1 MLYLIDA
8 DIFCYRSA
16 SAAEQQYHWQEDDVW
31 TLLMDMNDARDAFQ
45 TMVRRVND
53 TLGEGQ
59 MLFCLSDPN
68 DNFRKRVC
76 ADYKGNRGKTRKPT
90 GYKALVDWVK
100 DTYATAM
107 RPAIEADD
115 VMGIISSKP
124 ENEGKCIIVSDDK
137 DMKTLKCK
145 LYRPT
150 AGEQLDISQAD
161 ADRFDPVPDGRH
173 RRQHQSCPGYGPV
186 KAERALGPAELGCCR
201 KAFVSTALAETRAAQ
216 APWPGSRHTE
226 WDSEKGALW
235 TP

>member
-1 MLYLIDA
+1 
-8 DIFCYRSA
+8 
-16 SAAEQQYHWQEDDVW
+16 
-31 TLLMDMNDARDAFQ
+31 
-45 TMVRRVND
+45 
-53 TLGEGQ
+53 

-100 DTYATAM
+100 DNYATAM

-161 ADRFDPVPDGRH
+161 ADRFFLTQCLTGDTADNIKG
-173 RRQHQSCPGYGPV
+173 CPGYGPV

-201 KAFVSTALAETRAAQ
+201 KGVCVRRPNQRGRAAAGTSRQ
-216 APWPGSRHTE
+216 DLAPHRMGQ
-226 WDSEKGALW
+226 
-235 TP
+235 

>member
-161 ADRFDPVPDGRH
+161 ADRFFDPVPDRRH
-173 RRQHQSCPGYGPV
+173 RRQHQGCP
-186 KAERALGPAELGCCR
+186 
-201 KAFVSTALAETRAAQ
+201 LATGR
-216 APWPGSRHTE
+216 
-226 WDSEKGALW
+226 
-235 TP
+235 